1 MKHIVA
7 LVLLLLAPCFAQA
20 QVERWVLGTGD
31 NGWEELAEL
40 MGGMWVVDGSL
51 QPYELDPAVNIALGE
66 KKGSTRADVFG
77 NPWGGERA
85 GPQAARLIP
94 GQPEVLGD
102 QGFVYTVDGDTT
114 RSVAIVSG
122 YYYYNLGW
130 KLPINRIR
138 FFSPAEGR
146 TQTDDRKRITPGLPL
161 KNAYPK
167 LYEVW
172 AAIDGERFK
181 QGQFDLL
188 LEQNLNQTTRIANAR
203 FPTQPLQFIFINFP
217 ELGVIAEVEFY
228 GEGFVQKSQY
238 LSKVIDIGE
247 PVNFGRVIPY
257 FNGFAK
263 EGIDSEPELLAENP
277 ISFSLETQTGRDDTP
292 QVYSIYTELRTER
305 EVSFAEWD
313 KAPRDD
319 YVRPRAR
326 GPERPDVDN
335 WSFWSVPQEASAGEG
350 LEILSPDNRQ
360 YLKVNFTMESEDLFA
375 YGRMDSLVVEYSPL
389 LVDAVVGEVA
399 LQDEPQPLGRKTEVP
414 LGEERIFTFD
424 VRADFESETKS
435 GFDALRL
442 QTPARVQFIGLEMGD
457 PLVAVEPDSIAEKQ
471 GELIVYFPSN
481 RIAADDNRPLRL
493 LFKTGIFS
501 FNALFQGEIF
511 VVGGEGQPQ
520 SIDPGD
526 ANAEV
531 STNSIEVLAPSEG
544 LDVLSALDVESAI
557 VTPNGDGHNDAL
569 ELAYSLLGVQDSQVV
584 FAIYDLRGRKVRT
597 LLDDSRSEGRYVEEW
612 DGRGEG
618 TERVA
623 PGLYLARLSVE
634 TDAGDFTRTRIIAVA
649 Y

>member
-1 MKHIVA
+1 MKHVVA
-7 LVLLLLAPCFAQA
+7 LALLLWAPCFTEA
-20 QVERWVLGTGD
+20 QVERLVLGTGD

-40 MGGMWVVDGSL
+40 MGGMWVVDGSM

-66 KKGSTRADVFG
+66 KKGSSRADVFG

-94 GQPEVLGD
+94 GRPEVLGD
-102 QGFVYTVDGDTT
+102 NGFKQTVDGDTT

-122 YYYYNLGW
+122 FYYYNLGW
-130 KLPINRIR
+130 ELPINRIR

-172 AAIDGERFK
+172 AAIDGEHFK
-181 QGQFDLL
+181 QGHFDLL

-203 FPTQPLQFIFINFP
+203 FPTQPLQFIFLNFP

-238 LSKVIDIGE
+238 ISKVIDMGE
-247 PVNFGRVIPY
+247 PVNLGRAIPY
-257 FNGFAK
+257 FNGFSK
-263 EGIDSEPELLAENP
+263 ESIDSEPELLAENP

-335 WSFWSVPQEASAGEG
+335 WSFWSVPQKASGGEG

-360 YLKVNFTMESEDLFA
+360 YLKVNFAMESEDLFT
-375 YGRMDSLVVEYSPL
+375 YGQMDSLVVEYSPL
-389 LVDAVVGEVA
+389 LVDAIVGEVA
-399 LQDEPQPLGRKTEVP
+399 LQDEPQPLGHKTEVL

-424 VRADFESETKS
+424 VRADFASATKS
-435 GFDALRL
+435 GFDALKL

-457 PLVAVEPDSIAEKQ
+457 PLVAVDPDSIAEKQ

-481 RIAADDNRPLRL
+481 RIAAADNRPLRL

-501 FNALFQGEIF
+501 FNALFQGEVF
-511 VVGGEGQPQ
+511 VVGGKGLPQ

-531 STNSIEVLAPSEG
+531 STNSIEVLAPSEE
-544 LDVLSALDVESAI
+544 LDVLSALDVGSAV
-557 VTPNGDGHNDAL
+557 VTPNGDGRNDAL
-569 ELAYSLLGVQDSQVV
+569 ELAYSLLGVQASQVV
-584 FAIYDLRGRKVRT
+584 FEIYDLHGRKVRT
-597 LLDDSRSEGRYVEEW
+597 LAADSRSEGRYVEEW
-612 DGRGEG
+612 DGRGERTG
-618 TERVA
+618 RVV
-623 PGLYLARLSVE
+623 PGLYLARLSVA
-634 TDAGDFTRTRIIAVA
+634 TDAGNFTRTRTIAVA

>member
-1 MKHIVA
+1 M
-7 LVLLLLAPCFAQA
+7 
-20 QVERWVLGTGD
+20 
-31 NGWEELAEL
+31 
-40 MGGMWVVDGSL
+40 
-51 QPYELDPAVNIALGE
+51 
-66 KKGSTRADVFG
+66 
-77 NPWGGERA
+77 
-85 GPQAARLIP
+85 
-94 GQPEVLGD
+94 
-102 QGFVYTVDGDTT
+102 
-114 RSVAIVSG
+114 
-122 YYYYNLGW
+122 
-130 KLPINRIR
+130 PINRIR

-181 QGQFDLL
+181 RGQFDLL

-203 FPTQPLQFIFINFP
+203 FPTQPLQFIFISFP

-257 FNGFAK
+257 FNGFVK
-263 EGIDSEPELLAENP
+263 KSIDSEPELLAENP

-292 QVYSIYTELRTER
+292 QVYTIYTELRTER

-350 LEILSPDNRQ
+350 IEILSPDNRQ
-360 YLKVNFTMESEDLFA
+360 YLKINFTMNSEDLFT

-389 LVDAVVGEVA
+389 LVNAVVGEVA
-399 LQDEPQPLGRKTEVP
+399 LQDEPQPLGRKAEVP

-424 VRADFESETKS
+424 VRANFESETKS

-442 QTPARVQFIGLEMGD
+442 QTPGRVQFIGLEMGD

-481 RIAADDNRPLRL
+481 RIAAADNRPLRL

-531 STNSIEVLAPSEG
+531 STNSIEVLALSEK
-544 LDVLSALDVESAI
+544 LDVLSALDVGSTV
-557 VTPNGDGHNDAL
+557 VTPNGDGLNDTF
-569 ELAYSLLGVQDSQVV
+569 ELTYSLLGVQSSQVV
-584 FAIYDLRGRKVRT
+584 FEIYDLRGRKVRT
-597 LLDDSRSEGRYVEEW
+597 LSVGSRSEGRYVEEW

-618 TERVA
+618 TKRVA

>member
-1 MKHIVA
+1 MKHIAA

-263 EGIDSEPELLAENP
+263 EGIDSEPELLAANP

-360 YLKVNFTMESEDLFA
+360 YLKVNFTMESEDLFT

-634 TDAGDFTRTRIIAVA
+634 TDAGDFTRTRTIAVA

>member
-1 MKHIVA
+1 MKYIAA
-7 LVLLLLAPCFAQA
+7 LALLLLAPCFAQA

-66 KKGSTRADVFG
+66 KKGSSRADVFG

-263 EGIDSEPELLAENP
+263 EGIDSEPELLPENP

-360 YLKVNFTMESEDLFA
+360 YLKVNFTMESEDLFT

-557 VTPNGDGHNDAL
+557 VTPNGDGYNDAL

-584 FAIYDLRGRKVRT
+584 FEIYDLRGRKVRT

>member
-1 MKHIVA
+1 MKHIAA

-557 VTPNGDGHNDAL
+557 VTPNGDGYNDAL

-612 DGRGEG
+612 DGRGE
-618 TERVA
+618 EMSRVP

-634 TDAGDFTRTRIIAVA
+634 TDAGAFTRTRTIAVA

>member
-7 LVLLLLAPCFAQA
+7 LVLLLVAPRFAQA
-20 QVERWVLGTGD
+20 QVERWVLGAGD
-31 NGWEELAEL
+31 NGWADLAEL

-51 QPYELDPAVNIALGE
+51 QPYELDPAVNIALGA
-66 KKGSTRADVFG
+66 KKGSSRTDVFG
-77 NPWGGERA
+77 NIWGGERA
-85 GPQAARLIP
+85 GPHAARLIP

-102 QGFVYTVDGDTT
+102 NGFVYTVDGDTT

-130 KLPINRIR
+130 ELPINRIR

-188 LEQNLNQTTRIANAR
+188 LEQNLNQTKRIANAR
-203 FPTQPLQFIFINFP
+203 FPTQPLQFIFISFP
-217 ELGVIAEVEFY
+217 QLGVIAEVEFY

-238 LSKVIDIGE
+238 RSKVIDMGE

-263 EGIDSEPELLAENP
+263 EDIDSEPQLLPENP
-277 ISFSLETQTGRDDTP
+277 ISFALETQSGRDDTP
-292 QVYSIYTELRTER
+292 QVYSIYTELKTER

-335 WSFWSVPQEASAGEG
+335 WSFWSVPQEAAAGEG
-350 LEILSPDNRQ
+350 LEILSPDNRR
-360 YLKVNFTMESEDLFA
+360 YLKINFTMESDDLFI
-375 YGRMDSLVVEYSPL
+375 YGQMDSLVVEYSPL

-399 LQDEPQPLGRKTEVP
+399 LQDEPQPFGRKTEVP
-414 LGEERIFTFD
+414 LGAERIFTFD
-424 VRADFESETKS
+424 VRATFESATKS

-442 QTPARVQFIGLEMGD
+442 QTPARVQFMGLQMGD
-457 PLVAVEPDSIAEKQ
+457 PLVAVEPDSVAENQ

-481 RIAADDNRPLRL
+481 RIAADANRPLRL

-511 VVGGEGQPQ
+511 VVGGAGQPQ

-526 ANAEV
+526 ANAAV
-531 STNSIEVLAPSEG
+531 STNSIEVLAPSEK
-544 LDVLSALDVESAI
+544 LEVLSALDVGAAI
-557 VTPNGDGHNDAL
+557 LTPNGDGRNDAL
-569 ELAYSLLGVQDSQVV
+569 ELAYSLLGVQASRVV

-597 LLDDSRSEGRYVEEW
+597 LADDSKGEGRYVEEW
-612 DGRGEG
+612 DGQRADKSC
-618 TERVA
+618 VP
-623 PGLYLARLSVE
+623 PGLYLARLSVA
-634 TDAGDFTRTRIIAVA
+634 TDAGAFTRTRTIAVA

>member
-1 MKHIVA
+1 MKHKVA
-7 LVLLLLAPCFAQA
+7 LALLLLAPCFAEA
-20 QVERWVLGTGD
+20 QVERLVLGIGD
-31 NGWEELAEL
+31 KGWEELAEL
-40 MGGMWVVDGSL
+40 MGGMWVVNGSL
-51 QPYELDPAVNIALGE
+51 QPYELDPDVNIALGE
-66 KKGSTRADVFG
+66 KKGSSRADVFG
-77 NPWGGERA
+77 NPWGGER
-85 GPQAARLIP
+85 GGMQAARLVP

-102 QGFVYTVDGDTT
+102 NGFIYTVDGDTT

-130 KLPINRIR
+130 ELPINRLR

-172 AAIDGERFK
+172 AAIDGEHFK
-181 QGQFDLL
+181 QGRFDLL

-203 FPTQPLQFIFINFP
+203 FPTQPLQFIFLNFP

-238 LSKVIDIGE
+238 ISKVIDIGK
-247 PVNFGRVIPY
+247 PVNFGRIIPY
-257 FNGFAK
+257 FNGFSK
-263 EGIDSEPELLAENP
+263 ESIDSEPELLAENP
-277 ISFSLETQTGRDDTP
+277 IFFSLETQTGRDDTP

-305 EVSFAEWD
+305 EVSFAEWN

-319 YVRPRAR
+319 YVRPGAR

-335 WSFWSVPQEASAGEG
+335 WSFWSVPQKASGGEG
-350 LEILSPDNRQ
+350 IEILSPDNRQ
-360 YLKVNFTMESEDLFA
+360 YIKVNFTMESDDLFT
-375 YGRMDSLVVEYSPL
+375 YSRMDSLVVEYSPL
-389 LVDAVVGEVA
+389 LVDAVIGEVA
-399 LQDEPQPLGRKTEVP
+399 LQGEPQPLGRKTEVP

-424 VRADFESETKS
+424 VRAEFESATKS

-442 QTPARVQFIGLEMGD
+442 QTPTRVQFIGLEMGD

-481 RIAADDNRPLRL
+481 RIAAEDNRPLRL

-501 FNALFQGEIF
+501 FNALFQGEVF

-531 STNSIEVLAPSEG
+531 STNSIEVLALREE
-544 LDVLSALDVESAI
+544 LDVLRALDVGSTV
-557 VTPNGDGHNDAL
+557 VTPNGDGRNDML
-569 ELAYSLLGVQDSQVV
+569 ELAYSLLGVQASQVV
-584 FAIYDLRGRKVRT
+584 FEIYDLRGRKVRT
-597 LLDDSRSEGRYVEEW
+597 LSADSRSEGRYVEEW

-618 TERVA
+618 TGRVA

-634 TDAGDFTRTRIIAVA
+634 TDAGAFTRTRTIAVA

>member
-1 MKHIVA
+1 MKYIAA
-7 LVLLLLAPCFAQA
+7 LALLLLAPCFAQA

-612 DGRGEG
+612 DGRGE
-618 TERVA
+618 EMSRVP

-634 TDAGDFTRTRIIAVA
+634 TDAGAFTRTRTIAVA

>member
-1 MKHIVA
+1 MTYKVVLA
-7 LVLLLLAPCFAQA
+7 LLLLAPRFAEA
-20 QVERWVLGTGD
+20 QVERLVLGTGD
-31 NGWEELAEL
+31 NGWEDLAEL
-40 MGGMWVVDGSL
+40 MGGMWVVDSSL

-66 KKGSTRADVFG
+66 KKGSSRTDVFG
-77 NPWGGERA
+77 NIWGGERA
-85 GPQAARLIP
+85 GPHAARLIL

-102 QGFVYTVDGDTT
+102 NGFQQTVDGDTT

-122 YYYYNLGW
+122 FYYYNLGW
-130 KLPINRIR
+130 ELPINRIR
-138 FFSPAEGR
+138 FFPPAEGR

-172 AAIDGERFK
+172 AAIDGEHFK

-203 FPTQPLQFIFINFP
+203 FPTQPLQFIFLNFP

-238 LSKVIDIGE
+238 ISKVIDIGE
-247 PVNFGRVIPY
+247 PVNFGQVTPY
-257 FNGFAK
+257 FNGFSK
-263 EGIDSEPELLAENP
+263 KSIDSDPELLAENP
-277 ISFSLETQTGRDDTP
+277 IAFSLETQTGRDHTP
-292 QVYSIYTELRTER
+292 QIYTIYTELKTER

-326 GPERPDVDN
+326 GPKRPDVDN
-335 WSFWSVPQEASAGEG
+335 WSFWSVPQKASGGESI
-350 LEILSPDNRQ
+350 EILSPDNRQ
-360 YLKVNFTMESEDLFA
+360 YLKINFAMESKDLFI

-399 LQDEPQPLGRKTEVP
+399 LKDEPQPLGRKTEVP

-424 VRADFESETKS
+424 VRADFESETKL
-435 GFDALRL
+435 GFDALKL
-442 QTPARVQFIGLEMGD
+442 QTPGRVQFIGLEMGD
-457 PLVAVEPDSIAEKQ
+457 PLAVVEPDSIAEKQ

-481 RIAADDNRPLRL
+481 RIAAADNRPLRL
-493 LFKTGIFS
+493 LFKTGVFS

-526 ANAEV
+526 ANAAV
-531 STNSIEVLAPSEG
+531 STNSIEVLALSEK
-544 LDVLSALDVESAI
+544 LDVLSALDVRSAA
-557 VTPNGDGHNDAL
+557 VTPNGDGRNDTF
-569 ELAYSLLGVQDSQVV
+569 ELAYSLLGVQTSQVA

-597 LLDDSRSEGRYVEEW
+597 LSVGSRSEGRYVEEW

-618 TERVA
+618 TGRVA

>member
-1 MKHIVA
+1 MKRGVSLA
-7 LVLLLLAPCFAQA
+7 LLLLAPWLAEA
-20 QVERWVLGTGD
+20 QVERLVLGAGE

-40 MGGMWVVDGSL
+40 MGGMRVVDGGL

-66 KKGSTRADVFG
+66 KKGSSRADIFG

-102 QGFVYTVDGDTT
+102 NGFVYTIDGDTT

-130 KLPINRIR
+130 ELPINRIR

-203 FPTQPLQFIFINFP
+203 FPTQPLQFIFLNFP

-238 LSKVIDIGE
+238 RSKEIDIGE

-263 EGIDSEPELLAENP
+263 ESIESEPELLPENP
-277 ISFSLETQTGRDDTP
+277 ITFSLETQTGRDDTP
-292 QVYSIYTELRTER
+292 QVYTIYTELRTER
-305 EVSFAEWD
+305 EVSFAQWD
-313 KAPRDD
+313 RAPRDD
-319 YVRPRAR
+319 YVRPGAR
-326 GPERPDVDN
+326 GPERPDVEN

-350 LEILSPDNRQ
+350 IDILSPDNRQ
-360 YLKVNFTMESEDLFA
+360 YLKINFTMESDDLFT
-375 YGRMDSLVVEYSPL
+375 YGQMDSLVVEYSPL

-399 LQDEPQPLGRKTEVP
+399 LQDEPQPPGRKTEVP

-424 VRADFESETKS
+424 VRADFESATKS

-442 QTPARVQFIGLEMGD
+442 QTPARVQFIGLEMGA
-457 PLVAVEPDSIAEKQ
+457 PLVAVEPDSIAEKR

-481 RIAADDNRPLRL
+481 PIVADHNRPLRL

-520 SIDPGD
+520 SIDAGD

-531 STNSIEVLAPSEG
+531 STNSIEVLAPSDR
-544 LDVLSALDVESAI
+544 LAVLSTLDLASTV
-557 VTPNGDGHNDAL
+557 VTPNGDGRNDAL
-569 ELAYSLLGVQDSQVV
+569 ELAYSLLGVQASRVV
-584 FAIYDLRGRKVRT
+584 FAIYDLRGRTVRT
-597 LLDDSRSEGRYVEEW
+597 LLDASRSEGRYVEEW

-618 TERVA
+618 SGRVA

>member
-1 MKHIVA
+1 MKYIAA
-7 LVLLLLAPCFAQA
+7 LALLLLAPCFAQA

>member
-1 MKHIVA
+1 MKYIAA
-7 LVLLLLAPCFAQA
+7 LALLLLAPCFAQA

-66 KKGSTRADVFG
+66 KKGSSRADVFG
-77 NPWGGERA
+77 NPWRGERA

>member
-66 KKGSTRADVFG
+66 KKGSSRADVFG
-77 NPWGGERA
+77 NPWGGERG

-102 QGFVYTVDGDTT
+102 NGSVYTIDGDTT

-130 KLPINRIR
+130 ELPINRIR

-167 LYEVW
+167 LYEIW

-203 FPTQPLQFIFINFP
+203 FSTQPLQFIFINFP

-263 EGIDSEPELLAENP
+263 EGIDSEPELLPANP

-335 WSFWSVPQEASAGEG
+335 WSFWSVPQKASAGEG

-360 YLKVNFTMESEDLFA
+360 YLKINFTMESEDLFT

-435 GFDALRL
+435 GFDALSL

-481 RIAADDNRPLRL
+481 RVVPEDNRPLRL

-569 ELAYSLLGVQDSQVV
+569 ELAYSLLGVQASRVV

-612 DGRGEG
+612 DGRGE
-618 TERVA
+618 EMSRVP

-634 TDAGDFTRTRIIAVA
+634 TDAGAFTRTRTIAVA

>member
-1 MKHIVA
+1 MKYIAA
-7 LVLLLLAPCFAQA
+7 LALLLLAPCFAQA

-360 YLKVNFTMESEDLFA
+360 YLKVNFTMESEDLFT

-557 VTPNGDGHNDAL
+557 VTPNGDGYNDAL

-584 FAIYDLRGRKVRT
+584 FEIYDLRGRKVRT

>member
-1 MKHIVA
+1 MKYIAA
-7 LVLLLLAPCFAQA
+7 LALLLLAPCFAQA

-263 EGIDSEPELLAENP
+263 EGIDSEPELLAANP

>member
-1 MKHIVA
+1 MKHKVA
-7 LVLLLLAPCFAQA
+7 LALLLLAPCFAEA
-20 QVERWVLGTGD
+20 QVERLVLGTGD

-66 KKGSTRADVFG
+66 KKGSSRADVFG
-77 NPWGGERA
+77 NPWGGER
-85 GPQAARLIP
+85 GGTQNARLIP
-94 GQPEVLGD
+94 GEPEVLGD
-102 QGFVYTVDGDTT
+102 NGFVYTIDGDTT

-130 KLPINRIR
+130 ELPINRIR

-203 FPTQPLQFIFINFP
+203 FPTQSLQFIFINFP

-263 EGIDSEPELLAENP
+263 ESIDSEPELLAENP

-313 KAPRDD
+313 KAPYDD
-319 YVRPRAR
+319 YVRPGAQ

-350 LEILSPDNRQ
+350 IEILSPDNRQ
-360 YLKVNFTMESEDLFA
+360 YLKINFTMKSEDLFT

-389 LVDAVVGEVA
+389 LVDAIVGEVA
-399 LQDEPQPLGRKTEVP
+399 LQDEPQPRGRKTEVP

-424 VRADFESETKS
+424 VRADFESETKA

-442 QTPARVQFIGLEMGD
+442 QTPGRVQFIGLEMGD

-481 RIAADDNRPLRL
+481 RIAAADNRPLRL
-493 LFKTGIFS
+493 LFKTGVFS

-511 VVGGEGQPQ
+511 VIGGEGQPQ

-531 STNSIEVLAPSEG
+531 STNSIEVLALSEE
-544 LDVLSALDVESAI
+544 LDVLSALDVRSTV
-557 VTPNGDGHNDAL
+557 VTPNGDGRNDTF
-569 ELAYSLLGVQDSQVV
+569 ELAYSLLGVQASQVV
-584 FAIYDLRGRKVRT
+584 FEIYDLRGRKVRT
-597 LLDDSRSEGRYVEEW
+597 LSANSRSEGRYVEEW
-612 DGRGEG
+612 DGRGAG
-618 TERVA
+618 TGLVA

>member
-612 DGRGEG
+612 DGRGE
-618 TERVA
+618 EMSRVP

-634 TDAGDFTRTRIIAVA
+634 TDAGAFTRTRTIAVA

>member
-7 LVLLLLAPCFAQA
+7 LALLLLAPCFAQA

-634 TDAGDFTRTRIIAVA
+634 TDAGDFTRKRIIAVA

>member
-1 MKHIVA
+1 MKHIAA
-7 LVLLLLAPCFAQA
+7 LALLLLAPCFAEA

-40 MGGMWVVDGSL
+40 MGGMWVVDGGL

-66 KKGSTRADVFG
+66 KKGSSRADVFG
-77 NPWGGERA
+77 NPWRGERA
-85 GPQAARLIP
+85 GPHAARLIP

-360 YLKVNFTMESEDLFA
+360 YLKVNFTMESEDLFT

-557 VTPNGDGHNDAL
+557 VTPNGDGYNDAL

-584 FAIYDLRGRKVRT
+584 FEIYDLRGRKVRT

>member
-1 MKHIVA
+1 MKHLVA
-7 LVLLLLAPCFAQA
+7 LALLLLAPRFAEA

-40 MGGMWVVDGSL
+40 MGGMWVVGGSL

-66 KKGSTRADVFG
+66 KKGSSRADVFG

-85 GPQAARLIP
+85 GPHAARLIP

-102 QGFVYTVDGDTT
+102 NGFIYTVDGDTT

-122 YYYYNLGW
+122 FYYYNLGW
-130 KLPINRIR
+130 ELPINRIR
-138 FFSPAEGR
+138 FFAPAEGR

-203 FPTQPLQFIFINFP
+203 FPTQPLQFIFLNFP
-217 ELGVIAEVEFY
+217 QLGVIAEVEFY

-238 LSKVIDIGE
+238 ISKVIDIGE
-247 PVNFGRVIPY
+247 PVNFGRAIPY
-257 FNGFAK
+257 FNGFSK
-263 EGIDSEPELLAENP
+263 ESIDSEPELLPANP

-292 QVYSIYTELRTER
+292 QIYSIYTELRTER

-335 WSFWSVPQEASAGEG
+335 WSFWSVPQEASGGEG

-360 YLKVNFTMESEDLFA
+360 YLKINFTMKSEDLFT
-375 YGRMDSLVVEYSPL
+375 YGQMDSLVVEYSPL

-424 VRADFESETKS
+424 VRADFESATKS

-442 QTPARVQFIGLEMGD
+442 HTPARVQFIGLEMGD
-457 PLVAVEPDSIAEKQ
+457 PLVPVAPDSIAERQ

-481 RIAADDNRPLRL
+481 RIAAADNRPLRL

-501 FNALFQGEIF
+501 FNALFQGEVF
-511 VVGGEGQPQ
+511 VVGGAGQPQ

-544 LDVLSALDVESAI
+544 LEVLSALDVGSAV
-557 VTPNGDGHNDAL
+557 VTPNGDGRNDAL
-569 ELAYSLLGVQDSQVV
+569 ELAYSLLGVQASRVV
-584 FAIYDLRGRKVRT
+584 FAICDLRGRKVRT
-597 LLDDSRSEGRYVEEW
+597 LVADSRSEGRYVEEW

-618 TERVA
+618 TGRVA
-623 PGLYLARLSVE
+623 PGLYLARLAVE
-634 TDAGDFTRTRIIAVA
+634 TDAGDFTRTRTIAVA

>member
-1 MKHIVA
+1 MKYIAA
-7 LVLLLLAPCFAQA
+7 LALLLLAPCFAQA

-634 TDAGDFTRTRIIAVA
+634 TDAGDFTRTRTIAVA

>member
-1 MKHIVA
+1 MKHIAA
-7 LVLLLLAPCFAQA
+7 LALLLSAPWFAEA
-20 QVERWVLGTGD
+20 QVERLVLGTGD
-31 NGWEELAEL
+31 NGWEDLAAL

-51 QPYELDPAVNIALGE
+51 QPYELDPAVNITLGE
-66 KKGSTRADVFG
+66 KKGSSRTDVFG
-77 NPWGGERA
+77 NVWGGERA

-102 QGFVYTVDGDTT
+102 NGFQQTVDGDTT

-130 KLPINRIR
+130 ELPIKRIR
-138 FFSPAEGR
+138 FFPPAEGR

-167 LYEVW
+167 IYEVW
-172 AAIDGERFK
+172 AAMDGERFK

-203 FPTQPLQFIFINFP
+203 FPTQPLQFIFLNFP

-238 LSKVIDIGE
+238 ISKVIDIGE

-263 EGIDSEPELLAENP
+263 KGIDSNPELLAENP
-277 ISFSLETQTGRDDTP
+277 ISFALETQTGRDDTP
-292 QVYSIYTELRTER
+292 HIYTIYTELRTER
-305 EVSFAEWD
+305 EVSFAKWD
-313 KAPRDD
+313 RAPRDD
-319 YVRPRAR
+319 YVRPGAR

-335 WSFWSVPQEASAGEG
+335 WSFWSVPQKTSDGEAIA
-350 LEILSPDNRQ
+350 ILSPDNRQ
-360 YLKVNFTMESEDLFA
+360 YLKVNFTMESEDLFT

-414 LGEERIFTFD
+414 LGEERVFTFD
-424 VRADFESETKS
+424 VRASFEAATKA

-442 QTPARVQFIGLEMGD
+442 QTPARAQFIGLEMGD

-471 GELIVYFPSN
+471 GELVIYFPSN
-481 RIAADDNRPLRL
+481 RIVAADNRPLRL
-493 LFKTGIFS
+493 LFKTGVFS
-501 FNALFQGEIF
+501 FNALFEGEVF

-526 ANAEV
+526 ANAAV
-531 STNSIEVLAPSEG
+531 STNSIEVLARSEE
-544 LDVLSALDVESAI
+544 LDVLSALDVRSTV
-557 VTPNGDGHNDAL
+557 VTPNGDGRNDTL
-569 ELAYSLLGVQDSQVV
+569 ELAYSLLGVQASQVV
-584 FAIYDLRGRKVRT
+584 FEIYDLRGRKVHA
-597 LLDDSRSEGRYVEEW
+597 LAANSRSEGRYVEEW
-612 DGRGEG
+612 DGRGAG
-618 TERVA
+618 TGRVA
-623 PGLYLARLSVE
+623 PGLYLARLSVA